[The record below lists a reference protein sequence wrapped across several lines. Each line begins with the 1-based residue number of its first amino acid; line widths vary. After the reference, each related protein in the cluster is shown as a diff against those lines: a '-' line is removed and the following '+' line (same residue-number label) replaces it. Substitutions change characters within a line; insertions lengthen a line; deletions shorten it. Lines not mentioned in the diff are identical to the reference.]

1 MPDIS
6 DFMAEPA
13 PDTRWR
19 DRSMPS
25 EEDVRRANSAGERSG
40 KFVTVSAVVLSVATL
55 AMFIV
60 TPVNALLKMGFTVA
74 GIDIPGMTLLGLII
88 ALAVVGFLC
97 YRPGMSTKVSTF
109 RRITGAVA
117 VTSGVGIF
125 ILSILLFAFSH

>member
-1 MPDIS
+1 
-6 DFMAEPA
+6 MAEPA
-13 PDTRWR
+13 PDTRWQ

-25 EEDVRRANSAGERSG
+25 EEDVRRANAASERSG

-125 ILSILLFAFSH
+125 ALSILLFAFSH